1 MKKAIKLVLIL
12 SITIL
17 IPIAILTMIDNYYS
31 TKSNIYI
38 EGEVTKTISSILTEA
53 LKKPINE
60 QLSKNKILDCKYDNN
75 QVIKGVYINAEVANA
90 IIIEVNQT
98 INQLIDENVINEA
111 ISKIDIPLGSL
122 VSKAIFSNLG
132 PNISIKAIP
141 ISSYKS
147 NIYTKTKSLGINNSN
162 FEVYVNIKI
171 DVQTLIPLKEQAIN
185 YESNVLIGSILIQ
198 GEIPYYYY
206 YSGTGTIEALPQ

>member
-17 IPIAILTMIDNYYS
+17 IPIVILTMIDNYYS

-122 VSKAIFSNLG
+122 ASKAIFSNLG

-185 YESNVLIGSILIQ
+185 YESNVLLGSILIQ

>member
-1 MKKAIKLVLIL
+1 M
-12 SITIL
+12 
-17 IPIAILTMIDNYYS
+17 
-31 TKSNIYI
+31 
-38 EGEVTKTISSILTEA
+38 TEA

-122 VSKAIFSNLG
+122 VSKAIFSNSG

-171 DVQTLIPLKEQAIN
+171 DVQTLIPLKEQSIN
-185 YESNVLIGSILIQ
+185 YESNVLLGSILIQ

>member
-17 IPIAILTMIDNYYS
+17 IPIVILTMIDNYYS

-75 QVIKGVYINAEVANA
+75 QVIKGVYINAEVDNA

-185 YESNVLIGSILIQ
+185 YESNVLLGSILIQ

>member
-1 MKKAIKLVLIL
+1 MNNKKISL
-12 SITIL
+12 SYQN
-17 IPIAILTMIDNYYS
+17 A
-31 TKSNIYI
+31 YI
-38 EGEVTKTISSILTEA
+38 SVNMYDDSS
-53 LKKPINE
+53 
-60 QLSKNKILDCKYDNN
+60 
-75 QVIKGVYINAEVANA
+75 
-90 IIIEVNQT
+90 
-98 INQLIDENVINEA
+98 
-111 ISKIDIPLGSL
+111 SL
-122 VSKAIFSNLG
+122 KAIFSNSG

-171 DVQTLIPLKEQAIN
+171 DVQTLIPLKEQSIN
-185 YESNVLIGSILIQ
+185 YESNVLLGSILIQ

>member
-17 IPIAILTMIDNYYS
+17 IPIVILTMIDNYYS

-111 ISKIDIPLGSL
+111 ISKNDIPLGSL
-122 VSKAIFSNLG
+122 VSKAIYTPLG

-171 DVQTLIPLKEQAIN
+171 DVQTLIPLKEQSIN
-185 YESNVLIGSILIQ
+185 YESNVLLGSILIQ

>member
-17 IPIAILTMIDNYYS
+17 IPIVILTMIDNYYS

-122 VSKAIFSNLG
+122 VSKAIFSNSG
-132 PNISIKAIP
+132 P
-141 ISSYKS
+141 

-171 DVQTLIPLKEQAIN
+171 DVQTLIPLKEQSIN
-185 YESNVLIGSILIQ
+185 YESNVLLGSILIQ